1 VTELFVFVE
10 GQTEE
15 QFVSR
20 TLAPHLAGKGVYA
33 KGRILPTKRDR
44 STGQILARGG
54 GYFKTW
60 KKELAIHLRS
70 DSRSDIRFTT
80 LFDLY
85 GLPDDFPQLEDL
97 LRVLDTSRRADAA
110 ANVFAE
116 QFGDS
121 RFCPYFQRHEF
132 EAFLF
137 ADLAELRRILDDA
150 MDLVGI
156 DELAQ
161 RVAGVSPEDID
172 DGPTTAPSKRL
183 ENAIRSYNKVLHGP
197 LAVESMGLAKI
208 RSRCPR
214 FNDWIS
220 SLESLGRSA

>member
-15 QFVSR
+15 QFVNR
-20 TLAPHLAGKGVYA
+20 TLAPHLTAKGVYA
-33 KGRILPTKRDR
+33 KARILPTKRDR

-70 DSRSDIRFTT
+70 DSRPDLRFTT

-85 GLPDDFPQLEDL
+85 GLPDDFPQLEEL
-97 LRVLDTSRRADAA
+97 FRISDTSTRADAA
-110 ANVFAE
+110 EKVFAE

-150 MDLVGI
+150 KDLAGI

-161 RVAGVSPEDID
+161 KVAGVSPEDID

-183 ENAIRSYNKVLHGP
+183 AGAIRSYNKVLHGP
-197 LAVESMGLAKI
+197 LAVESMGLSKV

-214 FNDWIS
+214 FSAWVA
-220 SLESLGRSA
+220 SLESLGRRA

>member
-1 VTELFVFVE
+1 VRAGTPRLLSI
-10 GQTEE
+10 QT
-15 QFVSR
+15 
-20 TLAPHLAGKGVYA
+20 
-33 KGRILPTKRDR
+33 
-44 STGQILARGG
+44 
-54 GYFKTW
+54 
-60 KKELAIHLRS
+60 
-70 DSRSDIRFTT
+70 
-80 LFDLY
+80 
-85 GLPDDFPQLEDL
+85 
-97 LRVLDTSRRADAA
+97 LRV
-110 ANVFAE
+110 
-116 QFGDS
+116 
-121 RFCPYFQRHEF
+121 
-132 EAFLF
+132 F